1 MASVVKENPMAII
14 TRDRLKQLFA
24 NIENGRVL
32 VYGDLMLDQ
41 YLWGKVDRISP
52 EAPVPVVEVESE
64 SILLGGAANVA
75 KNIAAIGCGV
85 EIAGLVGDDPNA
97 TQMKH
102 MLEREGI
109 NQYKLSVDQKRPTT
123 LKTRIIAHN
132 QQVVRADR
140 ESRAEIDGY
149 TEKEMIDY
157 IESRMDD
164 INCLLISDY
173 GKGAITAALLERVV
187 DLARKKGKFVAVDPK
202 ETHFRNYRRV
212 SVITPNNHE
221 ASFAAGIRIRD
232 DETLQQVGWSLLKE
246 LELDSI
252 LITLGAKGM
261 ALFEKDNSF
270 NHLPT
275 VAKKV
280 YDVTGAGD
288 TVIAVMTAMVAA
300 GANPLEAAYIANQA
314 AGIVVEFIGTAFVER
329 DTLYET
335 ILQQL

>member
-1 MASVVKENPMAII
+1 MAII

-24 NIENGRVL
+24 NIEKGRVL

-75 KNIAAIGCGV
+75 KNIAALGCGV
-85 EIAGLVGDDPNA
+85 EIAGLVGDDANA
-97 TQMKH
+97 TLMKH

-109 NQYKLSVDQKRPTT
+109 SRCKLAADQKRPTT

-149 TEKEMIDY
+149 TEREMIEH
-157 IESRMDD
+157 IESRLNEID
-164 INCLLISDY
+164 CLLISDY
-173 GKGAITAALLERVV
+173 GKGAITLPLLEHVV
-187 DLARKKGKFVAVDPK
+187 NRAREKGKFVSVDPK

-232 DETLQQVGWSLLKE
+232 DETLNEVGWKLLKD

-261 ALFEKDNSF
+261 ALFEHDGSF

-280 YDVTGAGD
+280 FDVTGAGD
-288 TVIAVMTAMVAA
+288 TVIAVMTAMIAA
-300 GANPLEAAYIANQA
+300 GATRLEAAYIANQA
-314 AGIVVEFIGTAFVER
+314 AGIVVEYIGTAYVEKN
-329 DTLYET
+329 TLYET
-335 ILQQL
+335 ILSQL

>member
-1 MASVVKENPMAII
+1 MAAAVKEIPVVMI
-14 TRDRLKQLFA
+14 TRDRLRQLFA
-24 NIENGRVL
+24 NLEKGRVL

-75 KNIAAIGCGV
+75 RNIAAVGCGV
-85 EIAGLVGDDPNA
+85 EIAGLTGDDPNA

-102 MLEREGI
+102 MLERDGI
-109 NQYKLSVDQKRPTT
+109 SRYKLVVDQKRPTT

-149 TEKEMIDY
+149 TEREMIDY

-164 INCLLISDY
+164 IDCVLISDY
-173 GKGAITAALLERVV
+173 GKGAITLALLERVV
-187 DLARKKGKFVAVDPK
+187 NLARQKGKFVAVDPK

-252 LITLGAKGM
+252 LITLGAQGM
-261 ALFEKDNSF
+261 ALFEKDDSF

-300 GANPLEAAYIANQA
+300 GATRLEAAYIANQA
-314 AGIVVEFIGTAFVER
+314 AGIVVEYIGTAYVEKS
-329 DTLYET
+329 TLYDT
-335 ILQQL
+335 IARQL